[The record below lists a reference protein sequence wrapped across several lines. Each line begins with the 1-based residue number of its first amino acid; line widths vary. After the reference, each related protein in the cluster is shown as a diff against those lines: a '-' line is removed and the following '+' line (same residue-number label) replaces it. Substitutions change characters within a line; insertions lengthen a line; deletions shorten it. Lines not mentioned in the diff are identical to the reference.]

1 MRCPLSLANQNRPAR
16 GPHLM
21 PQQEREAKQRKGKR
35 ARAGQPFTPGGAW
48 RGASGATAARAGRR
62 KTGRGPARCLPGP
75 PQRVRRARQK
85 AERGRQPLA
94 RRLDARARVKPAK
107 PTKKA
112 LPVQKRPA
120 GIAKGP
126 AGRKIRFSVR
136 VFRSGLPPPPGA
148 ASGSR
153 ARGAWHEP
161 CPRGA
166 CFTKLP
172 SCMNQQVSGHGRGQA
187 RIIGAGPAAPSGAW
201 HCVCTIR
208 RAFQA
213 AQPRRKK
220 AANSAPCFIA

>member
-1 MRCPLSLANQNRPAR
+1 
-16 GPHLM
+16 M

-35 ARAGQPFTPGGAW
+35 ARASQPFTPGGAW
-48 RGASGATAARAGRR
+48 RGGASGATAARAGRR

-85 AERGRQPLA
+85 AERGRQTLA

-172 SCMNQQVSGHGRGQA
+172 GCMNQQVSGYGRGQA

-213 AQPRRKK
+213 ARPRRKK

>member
-1 MRCPLSLANQNRPAR
+1 
-16 GPHLM
+16 M

-35 ARAGQPFTPGGAW
+35 ARASQPFTPGGAW

-75 PQRVRRARQK
+75 PQQVRRARQK
-85 AERGRQPLA
+85 AESGRQPLA

-136 VFRSGLPPPPGA
+136 VFRSGLPPPPGPQA
-148 ASGSR
+148 AAGR
-153 ARGAWHEP
+153 VARGAWHEP
-161 CPRGA
+161 CPRGL
-166 CFTKLP
+166 FSMKLG
-172 SCMNQQVSGHGRGQA
+172 CMNQQISGQGRGQA
-187 RIIGAGPAAPSGAW
+187 RIIGAGLAERLGAYP
-201 HCVCTIR
+201 CICTIR
-208 RAFQA
+208 RVFAVIFKMVFA
-213 AQPRRKK
+213 MGPAR
-220 AANSAPCFIA
+220 AETS

>member
-1 MRCPLSLANQNRPAR
+1 
-16 GPHLM
+16 M

-35 ARAGQPFTPGGAW
+35 ARASQPFTPGGAW

-85 AERGRQPLA
+85 AERGRQTLA

-172 SCMNQQVSGHGRGQA
+172 GCMNQQVSGYGRGH
-187 RIIGAGPAAPSGAW
+187 RRGACRAVWGMALRLYNPPRFSGGPAK
-201 HCVCTIR
+201 
-208 RAFQA
+208 
-213 AQPRRKK
+213 AQEGGKF
-220 AANSAPCFIA
+220 SSLFHSMMSPCFVR

>member
-48 RGASGATAARAGRR
+48 RSASNATAARAGRR

-136 VFRSGLPPPPGA
+136 VFRSGLPPPPGPQA
-148 ASGSR
+148 AAGR
-153 ARGAWHEP
+153 VARG
-161 CPRGA
+161 
-166 CFTKLP
+166 
-172 SCMNQQVSGHGRGQA
+172 MNLA
-187 RIIGAGPAAPSGAW
+187 RAAPVSRS
-201 HCVCTIR
+201 C
-208 RAFQA
+208 QA
-213 AQPRRKK
+213 V
-220 AANSAPCFIA
+220 